1 MLDYARAGEHRIM
14 LRALREGLDTTTP
27 TGRAVAAIMATLAEL
42 ELEPGCERRAQ
53 SRESRR
59 ARSMPATQP
68 YKLSPD
74 RHEQLRRLAVTK
86 LGNRTGNLGNRSAQP
101 VDSQT
106 PRLTGTT
113 PIRQIDTQP

>member
-1 MLDYARAGEHRIM
+1 
-14 LRALREGLDTTTP
+14 
-27 TGRAVAAIMATLAEL
+27 
-42 ELEPGCERRAQ
+42 
-53 SRESRR
+53 
-59 ARSMPATQP
+59 MPATQP

-106 PRLTGTT
+106 PRLTGAT